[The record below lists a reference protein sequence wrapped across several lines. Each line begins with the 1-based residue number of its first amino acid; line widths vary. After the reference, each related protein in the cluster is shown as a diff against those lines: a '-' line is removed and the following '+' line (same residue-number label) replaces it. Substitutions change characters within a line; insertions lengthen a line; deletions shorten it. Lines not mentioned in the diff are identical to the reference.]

1 MLTSQI
7 WLHTVYTF
15 TGAIKKIFILK
26 KVLKNNV
33 DYSFQRN
40 RIWRFQHNY
49 FHFDP
54 LRGDLNVA
62 GLQFQWDDGIFS
74 ITLGNRN
81 PDGYRTAYFH
91 PMARFFQ

>member
-1 MLTSQI
+1 MHSTEYLYS
-7 WLHTVYTF
+7 
-15 TGAIKKIFILK
+15 KKKFK
-26 KVLKNNV
+26 KNNV
-33 DYSFQRN
+33 DYSLTQN

-74 ITLGNRN
+74 ITLGKRN

-91 PMARFFQ
+91 PMARFYQ